1 MFYKIKYILG
11 GKTMEENMLKI
22 WNNGFER
29 NRYIDDSI
37 RNLEILKTLYFYN
50 SANDIIKAKQA
61 IERIELTISALNN
74 EVNSVIQNNDIKI
87 KVKKN
92 N

>member
-1 MFYKIKYILG
+1 
-11 GKTMEENMLKI
+11 MEENMLKI